1 MTLFRQELI
10 GLSVGL
16 LLGALTSWFA
26 VMPWVEGLVQLQAQ
40 IPNSP
45 MIAPCDVR
53 LDPMRA
59 RIDALKEQ
67 RSIQQAAWNTAQER
81 SLLLDGN
88 GVLWDDN
95 IPKSFNEESVKTL
108 MTSVITSAG
117 ARVSLLQLDC
127 TEFPCVSVLE
137 AKRQSEL
144 DTMYGTLTERG
155 FEHLETLRRSARRQ
169 NGNRRYLMLV
179 AYWPQ
184 EMLKKAQRDRIGYRM
199 DALMTPLIVN
209 GGE

>member
-1 MTLFRQELI
+1 
-10 GLSVGL
+10 
-16 LLGALTSWFA
+16 
-26 VMPWVEGLVQLQAQ
+26 MPWVEGLVQLQAQ

-81 SLLLDGN
+81 PLIGRKWSA
-88 GVLWDDN
+88 WDDD

-127 TEFPCVSVLE
+127 REFPCVSVLE
-137 AKRQSEL
+137 AKRKSEL

-155 FEHLETLRRSARRQ
+155 FKHLETLRRSARRQ